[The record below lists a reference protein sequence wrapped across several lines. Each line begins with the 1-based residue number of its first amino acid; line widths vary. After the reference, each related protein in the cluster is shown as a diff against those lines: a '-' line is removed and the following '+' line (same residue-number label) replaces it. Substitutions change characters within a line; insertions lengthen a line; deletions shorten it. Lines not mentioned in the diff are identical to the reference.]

1 MYQEPVHIFLVREI
15 SKRYIAITEIIQFVS
30 FLADKT
36 IKKKNTQIGENNGQ

>member
-36 IKKKNTQIGENNGQ
+36 IKKNTQIGENNGQ